1 MKAKPFAFWQPKE
14 RFSILQSGTRP
25 VGSHESTGR
34 VFYCAAYKGRTMNK
48 IEELKERLAL
58 LLTENETLQAK
69 ADAEKRDFTV
79 EETEKFDAN
88 QAAFK
93 SAKSH
98 IDRLQDHEDQQQ
110 ILLQPLGRV
119 TKPADP
125 AKPED
130 EESLSPNG
138 NQRRKPT
145 TSIRPVEDFS
155 LSKNGGFRSLGD
167 MAWAVA
173 KACSRGGSID
183 PRLER
188 SERLAAAT
196 TYGNEGTGAD
206 GGFAVPP
213 DFRNAIMQTVLAEE
227 TLLSKCDQVTV
238 DGNQFVCPMDETS
251 PWQTTGGIQATW
263 DGEAVAATQSKPSLG
278 ERTVKANK
286 IRCLVP
292 MTEESMADASALDS
306 WLRKKAPEKIAHKV
320 DLAIYQG
327 TGVGQPLGI
336 LNSPALVT
344 VSKESSQTADTLIGL
359 NVIKMHMRMYAP
371 CRRNAV
377 WVINQDI
384 EAELTNLSLPGRD
397 AVGNAVTGW
406 GGLLY
411 IPPGGLSA
419 SPFGTLL
426 GRPVIPHQVA
436 ETLGDKGDI
445 AFVDFTKYLTVL
457 KSGPNPRVETSMHL
471 WFDQDL
477 LAFKFVLRIG
487 GIPWWSTTLSARD
500 GSTTYSPYVMLEAR

>member
-1 MKAKPFAFWQPKE
+1 MKIDEF
-14 RFSILQSGTRP
+14 
-25 VGSHESTGR
+25 
-34 VFYCAAYKGRTMNK
+34 
-48 IEELKERLAL
+48 KERLQL

-88 QAAFK
+88 QAAFTA
-93 SAKSH
+93 AKEN
-98 IDRLQDHEDQQQ
+98 IERLQAHEEQQQ
-110 ILLQPLGRV
+110 LLLKPNGRK
-119 TKPADP
+119 TKPEAP
-125 AKPED
+125 AEPAEEGD
-130 EESLSPNG
+130 EKLSPNG
-138 NQRRKPT
+138 NRYKPKT
-145 TSIRPVEDFS
+145 TIRAVEDFS

-173 KACSRGGSID
+173 KACSRGGSLD

-196 TYGNEGTGAD
+196 TYGNEGSGAD

-213 DFRNAIMQTVLAEE
+213 DFRNSIMQTILAEDS
-227 TLLSKCDQVTV
+227 LLAKCDQVTV
-238 DGNQFVCPMDETS
+238 DGNQFTCPMDETS

-263 DGEAVAATQSKPSLG
+263 DGEAVAATQSKPALG
-278 ERTVKANK
+278 ERTIKANK

-306 WLRKKAPEKIAHKV
+306 WLRKKAPEKIGHKV
-320 DLAIYQG
+320 DLAIFQG
-327 TGVGQPLGI
+327 TGVGQPLGV

-371 CRRNAV
+371 CRKNAV
-377 WVINQDI
+377 WLINPDI
-384 EAELTNLSLPGRD
+384 EAELLNLSLPGRD

-411 IPPGGLSA
+411 VPPGGLSA

-426 GRPVIPHQVA
+426 GRPVVPNQVC

-445 AFVDFTKYLTVL
+445 AFIDFTQYLAVL

-477 LAFKFVLRIG
+477 MAFKFVLRVG
-487 GIPWWSTTLSARD
+487 GITWWSSTLSARD
-500 GSTTYSPYVMLEAR
+500 GSTTYSPYVALEAR